1 MFPNIGNKVAK
12 SVLRI
17 LSTVP
22 KVSATLALISSALL
36 FVADAN
42 ANDVNQSPVNV
53 ITEALFPASA
63 DYLLISY
70 SLTQEILA
78 VNDEVP
84 LVRIYGNGR
93 VHVHRPEYLKQSGDY
108 EMHLTAAE
116 LQAICL
122 EMMQKNVMAYRDQT
136 VSQEIEEVERGSQVT
151 HHVSDNVHSSI
162 ELNLHGVKLG
172 TRGNAEAVGKR
183 RHVVSNIQAKA
194 HFYPNIR
201 LIGDLA
207 EIEER
212 LNQLIYDVRLDRI
225 Q

>member
-12 SVLRI
+12 PVLRI

-22 KVSATLALISSALL
+22 KANTVFALFSIALL

-42 ANDVNQSPVNV
+42 ANDVNQSPVNAV
-53 ITEALFPASA
+53 TEAIFPASA

-84 LVRIYGNGR
+84 LLRIYGNGR

-108 EMHLTAAE
+108 HMYLTAAE
-116 LQAICL
+116 LQALCL

-136 VSQEIEEVERGSQVT
+136 ASQEIEEVERGSQVT
-151 HHVSDNVHSSI
+151 HHISDNVQSSI
-162 ELNLHGVKLG
+162 ELNLHAVKLG
-172 TRGNAEAVGKR
+172 AVGNIAAVGKR
-183 RHVVSNIQAKA
+183 KHTVANVQAKA
-194 HFYPNIR
+194 RSYPNLK

-207 EIEER
+207 EVENR
-212 LNQLIYDVRLDRI
+212 LNQLIYDPRL
-225 Q
+225 QALQ